1 MKTKHEALSI
11 NINQREFSIDVFS
24 NNVVQFFMVD
34 DVDGDVVFITFNKE
48 QIQQIVDFLLKNVI
62 KE

>member
-48 QIQQIVDFLLKNVI
+48 QIQQIVDFLQKNVI
-62 KE
+62 NE

>member
-1 MKTKHEALSI
+1 MKTKHEALTITSL
-11 NINQREFSIDVFS
+11 NRELSIDAFS

-48 QIQQIVDFLLKNVI
+48 QIQQIVDFLQKNVI
-62 KE
+62 NE